1 MHPTFLYESL
11 WNLLVLIAL
20 FSLRNKT
27 KFSGE
32 LFVLYLA
39 LYGIGRFFI
48 EGLRTDQQLR
58 FAGFAVSQVLALAL
72 VIISIGILFYKRVLK
87 SEMGK

>member
-32 LFVLYLA
+32 PFVLYLA

-48 EGLRTDQQLR
+48 EGLRTDHLDLQ
-58 FAGFAVSQVLALAL
+58 AFAVSQVLALAL

-87 SEMGK
+87 